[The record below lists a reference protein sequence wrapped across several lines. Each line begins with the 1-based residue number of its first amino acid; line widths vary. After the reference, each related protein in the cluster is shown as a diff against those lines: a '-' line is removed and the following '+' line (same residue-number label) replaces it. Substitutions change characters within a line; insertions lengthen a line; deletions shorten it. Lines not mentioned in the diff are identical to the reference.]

1 MCSCYIGDHLYSSP
15 LPVTTSGFFHVL
27 NMILVQMLDQSH
39 SYSLSG
45 AYKSPNEKGHR
56 DCKKPK
62 ARSCPTSRSEV
73 EILSSSNLKAFSFS
87 ELKSATNNFHLESLL
102 GEGGFGFVYKGCIDA
117 DTLGA
122 ARPGSAMVVAV
133 KKLIPAGFQGHKEW
147 LVGFVHHQ

>member
-1 MCSCYIGDHLYSSP
+1 M
-15 LPVTTSGFFHVL
+15 TTSGFFHVL

-147 LVGFVHHQ
+147 LVGFIHHQ